1 MEGHMLKLLK
11 IATVSILLATSHLA
25 FSDDR
30 PKLNN
35 DSVYPLMFLLGSV
48 TPSSVKPSIDENQ
61 LYQPEDH
68 FPKYS
73 IDQTYHENNLDAPS
87 ESHQAKSAS
96 AWLLGTM
103 FFSDKDEKVSLQE
116 LRKYGEEE
124 PYNPCKTI
132 TKPSLVKND
141 PTTLKCFGQ

>member
-1 MEGHMLKLLK
+1 MLRLLK
-11 IATVSILLATSHLA
+11 IATVSILLGTHQLS
-25 FSDDR
+25 FGDDR
-30 PKLNN
+30 PQLNN

-48 TPSSVKPSIDENQ
+48 TPNSVEPAINENQ
-61 LYQPEDH
+61 LDQPEDH
-68 FPKYS
+68 FPTYR
-73 IDQTYHENNLDAPS
+73 IDQTYYSNSLDEPS

-124 PYNPCKTI
+124 PYNPCKTL

>member
-1 MEGHMLKLLK
+1 MLKLLK
-11 IATVSILLATSHLA
+11 IATVSILLGISHLT

-30 PKLNN
+30 PQLNN

-48 TPSSVKPSIDENQ
+48 PPNSVKPSIDENQ
-61 LYQPEDH
+61 LDQPEDH

-73 IDQTYHENNLDAPS
+73 IDQTYHSNSLDEPS

-103 FFSDKDEKVSLQE
+103 FFSDKDEKMSLQK

-124 PYNPCKTI
+124 PYNPCETL
-132 TKPSLVKND
+132 TKPSLAKNN